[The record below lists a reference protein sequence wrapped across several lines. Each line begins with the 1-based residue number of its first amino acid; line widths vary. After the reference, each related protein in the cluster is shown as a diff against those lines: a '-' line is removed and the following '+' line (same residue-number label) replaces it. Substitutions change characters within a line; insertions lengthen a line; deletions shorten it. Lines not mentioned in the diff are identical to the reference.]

1 MGSWVI
7 DMQSAGQTV
16 QSAAASAEEYET
28 ISTQAMSSK
37 DDLVGALTH
46 SEFVHATL
54 EMWMKNCA
62 SPGIECV
69 QGMTGV
75 ALQGTAEAIVAY
87 NEGSIEM
94 AANAQSTAAAATF
107 PADMPKGGGS
117 ASPASPKEH

>member
-7 DMQSAGQTV
+7 DVQSAGQTV

-28 ISTQAMSSK
+28 ISTQAMRSK

-46 SEFVHATL
+46 SEFVHARL

-87 NEGSIEM
+87 NEGSVEM
-94 AANAQSTAAAATF
+94 AANAQSTAAAANF

>member
-1 MGSWVI
+1 MGSWII
-7 DMQSAGQTV
+7 DEQSAGQTV

-28 ISTQAMSSK
+28 ISTQAMRSK

-54 EMWMKNCA
+54 EMWMTNCG

-69 QGMTGV
+69 QGMTGF
-75 ALQGTAEAIVAY
+75 AIQGTADAIVAY

-94 AANAQSTAAAATF
+94 AANAQSTAAAANF

-117 ASPASPKEH
+117 ASPASLKEH

>member
-7 DMQSAGQTV
+7 DVQSAGQTV

-28 ISTQAMSSK
+28 ISTQATSSK

-46 SEFVHATL
+46 SEFVHARL
-54 EMWMKNCA
+54 EMWMKHCA

-87 NEGSIEM
+87 SEGSVEM
-94 AANAQSTAAAATF
+94 AANAQSTAAAANF